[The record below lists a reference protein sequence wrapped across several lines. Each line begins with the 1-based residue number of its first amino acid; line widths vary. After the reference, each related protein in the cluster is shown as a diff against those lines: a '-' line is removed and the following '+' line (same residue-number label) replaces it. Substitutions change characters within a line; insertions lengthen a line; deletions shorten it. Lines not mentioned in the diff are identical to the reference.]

1 MLAGKGLEVVE
12 NRDGVVVIR
21 RADRSI
27 VQPTGGEPREEIVV
41 TGSRIER
48 AGFDTLQPA
57 TVHDAAQIEKRG
69 YVNVAEALD
78 PKSVVEGKRVLVR
91 VARVGRRIIK
101 KKKK

>member
-1 MLAGKGLEVVE
+1 MVPQSDLKGITTNGINGSYTPVEALRHMLAGKGLEVVE

-57 TVHDAAQIEKRG
+57 TVDDAAQIDRKRTSL
-69 YVNVAEALD
+69 N
-78 PKSVVEGKRVLVR
+78 SSH
-91 VARVGRRIIK
+91 
-101 KKKK
+101 

>member
-1 MLAGKGLEVVE
+1 MVPQSDLKGITTNDINGSYTPVEALRHMLAGKGLEVVE

-57 TVHDAAQIEKRG
+57 TVDDAPPLEKTERESVKERG
-69 YVNVAEALD
+69 
-78 PKSVVEGKRVLVR
+78 
-91 VARVGRRIIK
+91 
-101 KKKK
+101 